1 MSNKYLYI
9 FATIA
14 ALLLL
19 SMVMSTAQTAAPANV
34 GVLQLG
40 TIGKEFV
47 GYRLVNDRINAYY
60 KERQDI
66 SDNLR
71 QGEFLTQKDFTEYLR
86 YVGKST
92 VINPERVKV
101 LQELSVARGKHWEE
115 LKLRETPAK
124 LTYKEADE
132 FNALDFDNAAN
143 FKAFLE
149 INNITGDRISSIYTL
164 KPEIIENMR
173 KGEFLSQEDFKEYLQ
188 LVSVTPV
195 VNVDRV
201 KALQDKS
208 ATRSSRWAELKIRA
222 FPSPLS
228 AADRAEYDALA
239 SDDAANS
246 KIIMDNFNKFKKEA
260 LEEEKRLYQVIDEFQ
275 KVCVKTV
282 AEKNN
287 LSIVLSQDVIADKSV
302 QKLVL
307 WGGLDITDQVVALMK
322 ANFKPEMLNA
332 K

>member
-1 MSNKYLYI
+1 MSKKFCYI
-9 FATIA
+9 FATIV
-14 ALLLL
+14 ALLLM
-19 SMVMSTAQTAAPANV
+19 SMAMSTAQTAAPANV

-40 TIGKEFV
+40 TIGKEFA
-47 GYRLVNDRINAYY
+47 GYRSVNDRITAYY

-71 QGEFLTQKDFTEYLR
+71 KGEFLTQVDFTEYLR

-92 VINPERVKV
+92 IINPDRVKV
-101 LQELSVARGKHWEE
+101 LQELSVARAKRWEE
-115 LKLRETPAK
+115 LKLRETPVK

-132 FNALDFDNAAN
+132 FNSLDFDNAAN
-143 FKAFLE
+143 FKTFLE
-149 INNITGDRISSIYTL
+149 SNNITGDRISSVYNL
-164 KPEIIENMR
+164 KPETIDNMR
-173 KGEFLSQEDFKEYLQ
+173 KGEFLSQEEFKEYLQ

-195 VNVDRV
+195 VNVNRV

-208 ATRSSRWAELKIRA
+208 AARSSRWAELKMRA

-228 AADRAEYDALA
+228 VADRAELTAMA
-239 SDDAANS
+239 SDDTANS
-246 KIIMDNFNKFKKEA
+246 KIIMDSFNKFKKEA
-260 LEEEKRLYQVIDEFQ
+260 QDEEKRLYQVIDEFQ
-275 KVCVKTV
+275 KSCIKTV

-287 LSIVLSQDVIADKSV
+287 LTIVLSQDVIADKSV
-302 QKLVL
+302 QRLVL

-322 ANFKPEMLNA
+322 ANFKPEMLDA